1 MQLELVKRDAPS
13 GTMLFAAPFLA
24 IGLTLLTSGIL
35 FALMGFNPFEALYE
49 YFVSPLTEL
58 WSVHELLLK
67 AGPLI
72 LIALGLAVCYRAN
85 VWNIGAEGQF
95 TMGAVFGSIPPILF
109 PEWTGPLTL
118 PTMLVLGII
127 GGALY
132 GSIPA
137 LLKVRFRANEILT
150 SLMLAYIA
158 LLILDYLVRGPWRDP
173 GGFNFPE
180 SRNFS
185 DEQSLP
191 VIVEG
196 SRLHLG
202 ILLSFLMVPV
212 MWFFMS
218 RTLAGHAFKVVG
230 EAPRAA
236 RFAGFSSSALVYGSL
251 ILSGALAGLAGIME
265 VAGPIGELRPTISP
279 GYGFTAI
286 IVAFLGRLNP
296 WGILMAG
303 LLLSLSFLG
312 GEAAQITIG
321 LSDKMAR
328 VVQGLLLFFV
338 LGCDTLVRYQIR
350 FSFGAPK
357 TAEQSAAPAAPVT
370 QGAGDAA

>member
-1 MQLELVKRDAPS
+1 MQLELIKRDRPS
-13 GTMLFAAPFLA
+13 LTMQFASPFLA
-24 IGLTLLTSGIL
+24 LALTLVSSGIM
-35 FALMGFNPFEALYE
+35 FAVMGFNPLAALYE
-49 YFVSPLTEL
+49 YFVAPLTEL
-58 WSVHELLLK
+58 WSIWELLLK
-67 AGPLI
+67 AAPLV

-85 VWNIGAEGQF
+85 IWNIGAEGQF
-95 TMGAVFGSIPPILF
+95 TIGALFGSIPPILF

-118 PTMLVLGII
+118 PLMLLMGIV
-127 GGALY
+127 GGAFY

-137 LLKVRFRANEILT
+137 YLKVRFGANEILT
-150 SLMLAYIA
+150 SLMLAYIS

-191 VIVEG
+191 TLIQG

-202 ILLSFLMVPV
+202 VVISFAMVPV

-218 RTLAGHAFKVVG
+218 RTLAGHAVKVAG
-230 EAPRAA
+230 EAPKAS
-236 RFAGFSSSALVYGSL
+236 RFAGFSANGITYGALLV
-251 ILSGALAGLAGIME
+251 SGGLAGLAGIME

-296 WGILMAG
+296 VGILLAG
-303 LLLSLSFLG
+303 LLLSLSYLG
-312 GEAAQITIG
+312 GEAAQITLG

-328 VVQGLLLFFV
+328 VVQGMLLFFV
-338 LGCDTLVRYQIR
+338 LGCDTLVRYRIR
-350 FSFGAPK
+350 LSFGGQRAAAEAGSTAPT
-357 TAEQSAAPAAPVT
+357 TAREAT
-370 QGAGDAA
+370 DAA

>member
-13 GTMLFAAPFLA
+13 GRMLIAAPFMAL
-24 IGLTLLTSGIL
+24 GLTVLASGIM
-35 FALMGFNPFEALYE
+35 FAVMGFNPFAALYE
-49 YFVSPLTEL
+49 YFIAPLTEL
-58 WSVHELLLK
+58 WSVYELLLK
-67 AGPLI
+67 AGPLV
-72 LIALGLAVCYRAN
+72 LIALGLSVCYRAN
-85 VWNIGAEGQF
+85 IWNIGAEGQF
-95 TMGAVFGSIPPILF
+95 TMGAICGAIPPILF
-109 PEWTGPLTL
+109 PEWTSWATL
-118 PTMLVLGII
+118 PTMLIFGMA
-127 GGALY
+127 GGAFY
-132 GSIPA
+132 GAIPA
-137 LLKVRFRANEILT
+137 FLKVKFRANEILT

-185 DEQSLP
+185 DEQSLATLP
-191 VIVEG
+191 G
-196 SRLHLG
+196 SRLHFG
-202 ILLSFLMVPV
+202 ILVAFGAVPV

-236 RFAGFSSSALVYGSL
+236 RFAGFSANRLTYAALMF
-251 ILSGALAGLAGIME
+251 SGALAGLAGIME

-296 WGILMAG
+296 WGILLAG
-303 LLLSLSFLG
+303 LLLSLSYLG
-312 GEAAQITIG
+312 GEAAQITLG

-328 VVQGLLLFFV
+328 VVQGMLLFFV

-350 FSFGAPK
+350 LTSAPK
-357 TAEQSAAPAAPVT
+357 AVPAPAKTEVV
-370 QGAGDAA
+370 DAA

>member
-1 MQLELVKRDAPS
+1 
-13 GTMLFAAPFLA
+13 
-24 IGLTLLTSGIL
+24 
-35 FALMGFNPFEALYE
+35 
-49 YFVSPLTEL
+49 
-58 WSVHELLLK
+58 
-67 AGPLI
+67 LI

-85 VWNIGAEGQF
+85 IWNIGAEGQF
-95 TMGAVFGSIPPILF
+95 TMGAIFGAIPPILF
-109 PEWTGPLTL
+109 PEWTSWATL
-118 PTMLVLGII
+118 PAMLILGMI

-132 GSIPA
+132 GGIPA
-137 LLKVRFRANEILT
+137 LLKVKFRANEILT

-185 DEQSLP
+185 DEQSLATLP
-191 VIVEG
+191 G
-196 SRLHLG
+196 SRLHVG
-202 ILLSFLMVPV
+202 ILIAFAAVPV
-212 MWFFMS
+212 MWFVMS

-236 RFAGFSSSALVYGSL
+236 RFAGFSSKTLTYGALMF
-251 ILSGALAGLAGIME
+251 SGALAGLAGIME

-296 WGILMAG
+296 WGILFAG
-303 LLLSLSFLG
+303 LLLALSFLG
-312 GEAAQITIG
+312 GEAAQISLG

-328 VVQGLLLFFV
+328 VVQGMLLFFV
-338 LGCDTLVRYQIR
+338 LGCDTLVRYQLR
-350 FSFGAPK
+350 LKPAPK
-357 TAEQSAAPAAPVT
+357 AAPAPV
-370 QGAGDAA
+370 ASEVADAT

>member
-1 MQLELVKRDAPS
+1 MRLELVRRDAPS
-13 GTMLFAAPFLA
+13 GTMLVAAPFLA
-24 IGLTLLTSGIL
+24 LGLTLVTAGLM
-35 FALMGFNPFEALYE
+35 FAVMGYNPAAALYE
-49 YFVSPLTEL
+49 YFVAPLTEL
-58 WSVHELLLK
+58 WSVWELLLK

-95 TMGAVFGSIPPILF
+95 TMGAIFGSIPPILF
-109 PEWTGPLTL
+109 PEWTSPLTL
-118 PTMLVLGII
+118 PTMLLLGIV
-127 GGALY
+127 GGAAY
-132 GSIPA
+132 GAIPA
-137 LLKVRFRANEILT
+137 FLRVRFRANEILT

-158 LLILDYLVRGPWRDP
+158 LLMLDYLVRGPWRDP

-191 VIVEG
+191 VILEG

-202 ILLSFLMVPV
+202 ILVAFVMVPV
-212 MWFFMS
+212 MWFFLS
-218 RTLAGHAFKVVG
+218 RTVAGHAFRVVG

-236 RFAGFSSSALVYGSL
+236 RFAGFSSNRLVFGALM
-251 ILSGALAGLAGIME
+251 LSGALAGLAGIME
-265 VAGPIGELRPTISP
+265 VAGPIGELRPSISP

-303 LLLSLSFLG
+303 LLLSLSYLG
-312 GEAAQITIG
+312 GEAAQVTLG

-328 VVQGLLLFFV
+328 VVQGMLLFFV
-338 LGCDTLVRYQIR
+338 LGCDTLVRYRIR
-350 FSFGAPK
+350 VVRPPRAADAPE
-357 TAEQSAAPAAPVT
+357 AREAA
-370 QGAGDAA
+370 DAA

>member
-13 GTMLFAAPFLA
+13 SKMLVAAPFMAL
-24 IGLTLLTSGIL
+24 GLTVLTSGVM
-35 FALMGFNPFEALYE
+35 FAVMGFNPVAALYE
-49 YFVSPLTEL
+49 YFIAPLTEL
-58 WSVHELLLK
+58 WSVYELLLK

-85 VWNIGAEGQF
+85 IWNIGAEGQF
-95 TMGAVFGSIPPILF
+95 TMGAIFGSIPPILF
-109 PEWTGPLTL
+109 PEWTSWATL
-118 PTMLVLGII
+118 PLMLILGMV

-132 GSIPA
+132 GGIPA
-137 LLKVRFRANEILT
+137 FLKVKFRANEILT

-185 DEQSLP
+185 DEQSLATL
-191 VIVEG
+191 EG
-196 SRLHLG
+196 SRLHVG
-202 ILLSFLMVPV
+202 ILIAFAAVPV

-236 RFAGFSSSALVYGSL
+236 RFAGFSSKVLTYAALMF
-251 ILSGALAGLAGIME
+251 SGALAGLAGIME

-296 WGILMAG
+296 WGIMLAG
-303 LLLSLSFLG
+303 LLLSLSYLG
-312 GEAAQITIG
+312 GEAAQITLG

-328 VVQGLLLFFV
+328 VVQGMLLFFV
-338 LGCDTLVRYQIR
+338 LGCDTLVRYHVR
-350 FSFGAPK
+350 LKPNPK
-357 TAEQSAAPAAPVT
+357 VASTPTASEAA
-370 QGAGDAA
+370 DAA

>member
-13 GTMLFAAPFLA
+13 RTMLVAAPFLA
-24 IGLTLLTSGIL
+24 LVLTIITAGIM
-35 FALMGFNPFEALYE
+35 FAVMGFNPVAALYE
-49 YFVSPLTEL
+49 YFIAPLTEL
-58 WSVHELLLK
+58 WSIWELLLK

-95 TMGAVFGSIPPILF
+95 TMGAIFGAIPPILF
-109 PEWTGPLTL
+109 PEWSGPLTL
-118 PTMLVLGII
+118 PMMLILGMV

-132 GSIPA
+132 GAIPA
-137 LLKVRFRANEILT
+137 LLKVKFQANEILT

-180 SRNFS
+180 SRNF
-185 DEQSLP
+185 DDAQSLP
-191 VIVEG
+191 TIVEG

-202 ILLSFLMVPV
+202 ILISFAMVPI
-212 MWFFMS
+212 MWFFLS
-218 RTLAGHAFKVVG
+218 RTLAGHAIKVVG

-236 RFAGFSSSALVYGSL
+236 RFAGFSSSALTYGVL
-251 ILSGALAGLAGIME
+251 MVSGALAGLAGIME

-303 LLLSLSFLG
+303 LLLSLSYLG
-312 GEAAQITIG
+312 GEAAQITLG

-328 VVQGLLLFFV
+328 VVQGMLLFFV

-350 FSFGAPK
+350 FKPTVKPSAGATPTPTK
-357 TAEQSAAPAAPVT
+357 EAT
-370 QGAGDAA
+370 DAA

>member
-1 MQLELVKRDAPS
+1 MRLELIKRDAPS
-13 GTMLFAAPFLA
+13 RVMLIAAPFMAL
-24 IGLTLLTSGIL
+24 GLTLVTAGLL
-35 FALMGFNPFEALYE
+35 FAVMGFNPAAALFE
-49 YFVSPLTEL
+49 YFVVPLTEL
-58 WSVHELLLK
+58 WSIWELLLK
-67 AGPLI
+67 AAPLI

-95 TMGAVFGSIPPILF
+95 TMGAIFGSIPPILF
-109 PEWTGPLTL
+109 PEWSGPLTL
-118 PTMLVLGII
+118 PTMLVMGII

-132 GSIPA
+132 GAIPA
-137 LLKVRFRANEILT
+137 LLRVRFRANEILT

-180 SRNFS
+180 SRNF
-185 DEQSLP
+185 DDAQSLP
-191 VIVEG
+191 ILIEG
-196 SRLHLG
+196 SRVHLG
-202 ILLSFLMVPV
+202 ILLSFAMVPV

-236 RFAGFSSSALVYGSL
+236 QFAGFSSKKLVYGSL
-251 ILSGALAGLAGIME
+251 MISGALAGLAGIME

-296 WGILMAG
+296 WGILLAG
-303 LLLSLSFLG
+303 LLLSLSYLG
-312 GEAAQITIG
+312 GEAAQISLG

-328 VVQGLLLFFV
+328 VVQGMLLFFV
-338 LGCDTLVRYQIR
+338 LGCDTLVRYRIR
-350 FSFGAPK
+350 IVGN
-357 TAEQSAAPAAPVT
+357 APAAATTEPVPANK
-370 QGAGDAA
+370 QVADAA

>member
-1 MQLELVKRDAPS
+1 MQLELIKRSAPS
-13 GTMLFAAPFLA
+13 RTMLVAAPFLA
-24 IGLTLLTSGIL
+24 LGLTLLASAAL
-35 FALMGFNPFEALYE
+35 FAVMGYDPLAALYE
-49 YFVSPLTEL
+49 YFISPLTEL

-85 VWNIGAEGQF
+85 IWNIGAEGQF
-95 TMGAVFGSIPPILF
+95 TMGAIFGAIPPILF
-109 PEWTGPLTL
+109 PEWTSWATL

-132 GSIPA
+132 GGIPA
-137 LLKVRFRANEILT
+137 FLKVRFRANEILT

-158 LLILDYLVRGPWRDP
+158 LLVLDYLVRGPWRNP

-180 SRNFS
+180 TRNFS
-185 DEQSLP
+185 DGQLLP
-191 VIVEG
+191 ILVEG

-202 ILLSFLMVPV
+202 ILLSFLAVPI

-218 RTLAGHAFKVVG
+218 RTLAGHAIKVVG

-236 RFAGFSSSALVYGSL
+236 RFAGFSSNALTCGAL
-251 ILSGALAGLAGIME
+251 MLSGALAGLAGILE

-303 LLLSLSFLG
+303 LLLSLSYLG
-312 GEAAQITIG
+312 GEAAQITLG

-328 VVQGLLLFFV
+328 VVQGMLLFFV
-338 LGCDTLVRYQIR
+338 LGCDTLVRYQFR
-350 FSFGAPK
+350 LRPSSKPAPL
-357 TAEQSAAPAAPVT
+357 PATLPKE
-370 QGAGDAA
+370 AGDAA

>member
-1 MQLELVKRDAPS
+1 MQLELIKRDAPS
-13 GTMLFAAPFLA
+13 VRMLIAAPFLA
-24 IGLTLLTSGIL
+24 LALTVVTSGL
-35 FALMGFNPFEALYE
+35 MFAFMGFNPFDALYE
-49 YFVSPLTEL
+49 YFIDPLTEL
-58 WSVHELLLK
+58 WSVYELLLK

-85 VWNIGAEGQF
+85 IWNIGAEGQF
-95 TMGAVFGSIPPILF
+95 TLGAIFGSMPPILF
-109 PEWTGPLTL
+109 PEWSGPLTL
-118 PTMLVLGII
+118 PTMLLLGIL

-132 GSIPA
+132 GGIPA
-137 LLKVRFRANEILT
+137 LLKVKFRANEILT

-185 DEQSLP
+185 DEQTLP
-191 VIVEG
+191 NLVQG

-202 ILLSFLMVPV
+202 ILISFLAVPV

-218 RTLAGHAFKVVG
+218 RTLFGHSIKVVG

-236 RFAGFSSSALVYGSL
+236 QFAGFSSKTLTYGALM
-251 ILSGALAGLAGIME
+251 ISGGLAGLAGIME

-303 LLLSLSFLG
+303 LLLSLSYLG
-312 GEAAQITIG
+312 GEAAQITLG

-328 VVQGLLLFFV
+328 VVQGMLLFFV

-350 FSFGAPK
+350 FKLFSK
-357 TAEQSAAPAAPVT
+357 TVAVN
-370 QGAGDAA
+370 QGADDVA